1 MRTISR
7 RGISSIVAYLI
18 TLVILLMIGCSGP
31 DWFVGTGGKYNEA
44 RIELTRG
51 PNANI
56 DKAIENLEGIVQ
68 ENPTYLDSLTLL
80 GRAYYKKRRYYDA
93 HLILQRAVAVNKE
106 DEIAWLVFGLA
117 QIRLGEAEKGLESIK
132 GGITLL
138 SKAMG
143 DDYRGFSA
151 WDQRKTVRTSLRR
164 SAVQA
169 VKGLEDTDTLVN
181 TIEQLLTRIDEEE
194 WAQRR
199 GKMVDRQTQ
208 SG

>member
-1 MRTISR
+1 MRTLSR
-7 RGISSIVAYLI
+7 RGIVSYLMS
-18 TLVILLMIGCSGP
+18 LGLLLIIGCSRP
-31 DWFVGTGGKYNEA
+31 DWFVGAGGKYNEA
-44 RIELTRG
+44 RMELTRG
-51 PNANI
+51 ANANI

>member
-1 MRTISR
+1 MRMISR

>member
-1 MRTISR
+1 M
-7 RGISSIVAYLI
+7 
-18 TLVILLMIGCSGP
+18 
-31 DWFVGTGGKYNEA
+31 
-44 RIELTRG
+44 ELTRG

-56 DKAIENLEGIVQ
+56 DKAVDNLEAIVQ

-80 GRAYYKKRRYYDA
+80 GRAYYKKRRYYVA

-117 QIRLGEAEKGLESIK
+117 QIRLGEAEKGLESIR

-138 SKAMG
+138 GKAMSDG
-143 DDYRGFSA
+143 YRGFPS
-151 WDQRKTVRTSLRR
+151 WDQRATVRTSLRR
-164 SAVQA
+164 SALQA
-169 VKGLEDTDTLVN
+169 VKGLEDTDALVN
-181 TIEQLLTRIDEEE
+181 IVEQLLARIDEEE

-199 GKMVDRQTQ
+199 GKMVDRATQ